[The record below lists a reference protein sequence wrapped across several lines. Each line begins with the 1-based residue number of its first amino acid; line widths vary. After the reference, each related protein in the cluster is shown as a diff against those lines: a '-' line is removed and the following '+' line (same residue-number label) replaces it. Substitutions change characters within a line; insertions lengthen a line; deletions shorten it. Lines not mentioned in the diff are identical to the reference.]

1 MLSIALMVASAAIL
15 FMLGT
20 LHLYYT
26 FVGTKL
32 TPRDHALQI
41 RMGEVSPV
49 ITKETTM
56 WRCWIGFNAS
66 HSMSSIL
73 FGLVY
78 GFLAL
83 AHPALLFS
91 SAYLLA
97 VGFLTLTGFFVL
109 GKLYWFSVA
118 FTGICI
124 SLGCFVVSVLV
135 ALV

>member
-1 MLSIALMVASAAIL
+1 MLSIALMVASAFIL
-15 FMLGT
+15 FIPGA
-20 LHLYYT
+20 LHLYCT

-32 TPRDHALQI
+32 TPRDHDLRV

-56 WRCWIGFNAS
+56 WRCWTGFNVS
-66 HSMSSIL
+66 HSMSAIL

-83 AHPALLFS
+83 AHPSLLFS
-91 SAYLLA
+91 SVYLLA
-97 VGFLTLTGFFVL
+97 VGFLTLAGFFVL
-109 GKLYWFSVA
+109 GKLYWFRVP
-118 FTGICI
+118 FTGICL

-135 ALV
+135 ALD

>member
-1 MLSIALMVASAAIL
+1 
-15 FMLGT
+15 
-20 LHLYYT
+20 
-26 FVGTKL
+26 
-32 TPRDHALQI
+32 
-41 RMGEVSPV
+41 
-49 ITKETTM
+49 M